1 MTCIH
6 DPPGL
11 LAIVVSSSAAGEVAR
26 LHVIVADSAPG
37 APVGVRGESEFK
49 GHSERLACAA
59 EALADEPAT

>member
-26 LHVIVADSAPG
+26 LHVIVAGSAPG
-37 APVGVRGESEFK
+37 APVGVRGESELK
-49 GHSERLACAA
+49 SHSESLACAA